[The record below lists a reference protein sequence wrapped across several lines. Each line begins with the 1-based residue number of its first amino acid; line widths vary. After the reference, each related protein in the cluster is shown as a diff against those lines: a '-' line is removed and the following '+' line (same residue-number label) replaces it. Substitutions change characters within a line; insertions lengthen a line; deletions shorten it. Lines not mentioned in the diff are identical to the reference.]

1 MRVANCVLLVDDDDR
16 FGASEQLIE
25 VRIREGSKLIPKITL
40 KLSDYDS
47 GCRRVVATPSSLGP
61 SAL

>member
-25 VRIREGSKLIPKITL
+25 VRIRERSKLITL